1 MSIQIQALQHAFHGQ
16 TVLDD
21 LSLTIEPN
29 KIYGLLGRN
38 GAGKS
43 TLLNIISSRIVADS
57 GTVTLDDQTMH
68 DNDAALGK
76 MYLMSEVNLYSER
89 SRVKQLFQ
97 STALFYGNFDLD
109 YANQLADNFGLDTN
123 SRFGKLSTG
132 YRTICKLIIALCVP
146 AEYIFLD
153 EPVLGLDANHR
164 ELFYQELI
172 ETYSDNPRTFVIS
185 THLIEE
191 VANLIEHVFVLDDHR
206 LTLDGDVSDILTQ
219 AYTITGPATDVTAYT
234 QGLNL
239 IGEDHLGGITAHY
252 VYGSL
257 NNDRPLPDTV
267 TVEHLDLQKLFVNL
281 TNTKKEAAVHVN

>member
-89 SRVKQLFQ
+89 SRIKQLFQ
-97 STALFYGNFDLD
+97 STALFYGDFDLD

-123 SRFGKLSTG
+123 ARFGKLSTG
-132 YRTICKLIIALCVP
+132 YRTICKLFIALCVP